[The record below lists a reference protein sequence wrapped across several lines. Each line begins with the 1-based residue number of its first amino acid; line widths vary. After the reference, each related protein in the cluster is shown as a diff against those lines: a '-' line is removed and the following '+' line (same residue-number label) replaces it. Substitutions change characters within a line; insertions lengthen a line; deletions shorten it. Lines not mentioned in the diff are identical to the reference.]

1 MEDKG
6 YAFTPLAFLLFIP
19 VIIIAVAFSGIVNEV
34 NTLSA
39 IVIGGDVTAT
49 VASNVVKT
57 IRDDTADSGRNSA
70 FHSNQNSY

>member
-19 VIIIAVAFSGIVNEV
+19 VIIIAVSFSGIVNEV

-39 IVIGGDVTAT
+39 IVIGGDVTCY
-49 VASNVVKT
+49 SCIK
-57 IRDDTADSGRNSA
+57 RCE
-70 FHSNQNSY
+70 SYKR